1 MWFCARV
8 KTNTTQK
15 MDAAILKITIFVRT
29 LGLGKTRLIGQLVVN
44 SEQLVVH
51 LRSMLFVGSSQPGSV
66 QPQVNLT
73 FHDDHSWLAIQSDLG
88 WDHPSDSLK
97 SKDRLPHEH
106 RQELGIYTIVE
117 RGVLIWCNYLYLVSQ
132 PETIREDN
140 LEPKN
145 HSPPGWH
152 VGDRFIIVQKSCSS
166 LWKLL
171 QTMGQAHIYI
181 YILVNQGKRIVE
193 WLVFMGDC
201 VFFFSKDHVIHCNTF
216 IHFLFNVFLA
226 ASKDKHGW

>member
-1 MWFCARV
+1 MTEIC
-8 KTNTTQK
+8 TICSYQK
-15 MDAAILKITIFVRT
+15 NRPHKWQCEYQHVVYLFMYKYNVCIIGSTFTGITVSQNISHTHTYMYVSWVFGVSHRKCDFAHGSKQT
-29 LGLGKTRLIGQLVVN
+29 PRRKWMPQYLRLPFLCEPWALEKHELD
-44 SEQLVVH
+44 SKQLVVH

-132 PETIREDN
+132 PETIRENN
-140 LEPKN
+140 LEPRN
-145 HSPPGWH
+145 HSPPG
-152 VGDRFIIVQKSCSS
+152 D
-166 LWKLL
+166 
-171 QTMGQAHIYI
+171 M
-181 YILVNQGKRIVE
+181 
-193 WLVFMGDC
+193 
-201 VFFFSKDHVIHCNTF
+201 
-216 IHFLFNVFLA
+216 
-226 ASKDKHGW
+226 